1 MQSVFTKDETLMSH
15 IGRTPQ
21 AVRTFMLNKARKI
34 RRSRSA
40 SQGRSQ
46 QRTLSED
53 PDMGPDDVIID
64 SSVPHDSERSGRRLS
79 SLVHGVQSLK
89 RRLAA
94 RQLTASD
101 SERRLHR
108 ASVDSRSSDGSE
120 LSSSGSE
127 PVMVG
132 SNRSS
137 LLSNMSSSSEDS
149 DVSYRG
155 PTVGRAR
162 ARVDYVPSP
171 YDREALRFSRGD
183 IIDIISMNPSGLW
196 RGALH
201 GRVGTFKFINVE
213 VLPDEVARLRE
224 AGGVLPPLKTRP
236 VSVKHLLEELGV
248 SEYAS
253 IFHLHG
259 FDSVED
265 FHSLEAEQL
274 SDLGIVDPEHRSSL
288 LGAAQVLT
296 AGPDAYGAEPLCD
309 FSQPLLSELIRD
321 SGCYDVWRLTEETA
335 TSEGDPT
342 ERPTSPA
349 AEGAPHP
356 DGAPAA
362 GPASRPDSPS
372 LDRTEPRQE
381 EGEDRAE
388 EAGEEERQCPPE
400 ESAAA
405 PAVGAPEQNSETLPA
420 EAGQCAAAETSE
432 AGDLVHAQ
440 PATVTPAASD
450 AARQATPPRAAV
462 DFARKFESARSV
474 FEPNCVRR
482 QIPVGVRGRTPVAES
497 AGVGDEVTV

>member
-1 MQSVFTKDETLMSH
+1 MCITRIPL
-15 IGRTPQ
+15 
-21 AVRTFMLNKARKI
+21 AI
-34 RRSRSA
+34 R
-40 SQGRSQ
+40 
-46 QRTLSED
+46 
-53 PDMGPDDVIID
+53 
-64 SSVPHDSERSGRRLS
+64 
-79 SLVHGVQSLK
+79 
-89 RRLAA
+89 
-94 RQLTASD
+94 
-101 SERRLHR
+101 
-108 ASVDSRSSDGSE
+108 
-120 LSSSGSE
+120 
-127 PVMVG
+127 
-132 SNRSS
+132 
-137 LLSNMSSSSEDS
+137 
-149 DVSYRG
+149 
-155 PTVGRAR
+155 
-162 ARVDYVPSP
+162 
-171 YDREALRFSRGD
+171 
-183 IIDIISMNPSGLW
+183 
-196 RGALH
+196 
-201 GRVGTFKFINVE
+201 
-213 VLPDEVARLRE
+213 
-224 AGGVLPPLKTRP
+224 
-236 VSVKHLLEELGV
+236 
-248 SEYAS
+248 EYAS

-335 TSEGDPT
+335 TK
-342 ERPTSPA
+342 
-349 AEGAPHP
+349 
-356 DGAPAA
+356 
-362 GPASRPDSPS
+362 
-372 LDRTEPRQE
+372 PRQE
-381 EGEDRAE
+381 EAEDRAE
-388 EAGEEERQCPPE
+388 EVGEEERQCPPE

-405 PAVGAPEQNSETLPA
+405 PAAGAPEQDSGTLPA